1 MTERGIVGYDALSA
15 IAVEAFRTWIS
26 HVYDDNDDDDDTES
40 MPSRVYPKQQ
50 A

>member
-15 IAVEAFRTWIS
+15 IVVEAFQTWIS

-40 MPSRVYPKQQ
+40 IPFKVYPKQ
-50 A
+50 